1 MSDVVIKAEVAGRIC
16 MLAVAVGETVK
27 EGDDIAIVEAMKME
41 IPQSSPA
48 SGKIKS
54 ILVAV
59 DDVVGEGQAL
69 LQQSLATV
77 DVAEKG
83 LRFSPPGH
91 FWIQV
96 RAGEILLA
104 GQTRFLRRT
113 DARRHPERHAARQ
126 YPSVGPASL

>member
-41 IPQSSPA
+41 IPQSSPV

-54 ILVAV
+54 FLVAI

-69 LQQSLATV
+69 ATV
-77 DVAEKG
+77 E
-83 LRFSPPGH
+83 
-91 FWIQV
+91 
-96 RAGEILLA
+96 
-104 GQTRFLRRT
+104 T
-113 DARRHPERHAARQ
+113 
-126 YPSVGPASL
+126 AS